1 MSRDHTETFP
11 LTVGQM
17 QHHKTV
23 RENPRLRMAIWS
35 TYRILGAL
43 DVDRL
48 VDSIETLVATHD
60 ALRVRIVERPDGLLH
75 QEVRDIPGRSSLVTV
90 QKVLSRS
97 EEQFERY
104 VRHVTASEK
113 DRQWDPET
121 FPFKFRLLEYGPTVH
136 ALLAGFSHIAVDGVG
151 SDILLRDLKRLY
163 ATSAARVIS
172 PGRPL
177 RSFVESA
184 ARQAVARARRSRG
197 TAVIP
202 AFPAI
207 PPLTQ
212 FELQT
217 PSPKDGE
224 RCQQSI
230 FSLSGDELG
239 TLRRLVQLH
248 GCTEFQWILTAFAA
262 TIFRFTRQD
271 RLKVSV
277 PVNLRTAA
285 DRDVAGMYVL
295 SVPVL
300 IDRPGSREE
309 FPNFPK
315 RVGAALFRTIATYQ
329 KAEPE
334 LIEAAMATAGERW
347 GTRFLEDLSVNY
359 TRSSFSS
366 RSSAQLGWA
375 EYAPQVNYAIRGAG
389 LRVCS
394 FPDVLDFHA
403 VLDSAIFSDKSVSD
417 LIGSLRKNLT
427 SATDGWDTASARL
440 TTKDVTSLR
449 DATGAVV
456 VSANLREIEKALLRH
471 PSVRAAGVERRTA
484 DDGGTYLHAEV
495 EVRGEMAEESVRDY
509 LMAVGSGPSRILA
522 PRVIHVLHGALG
534 RAPSRTRAAAR
545 RSWLDGEE

>member
-1 MSRDHTETFP
+1 MIRDHSELFP
-11 LTVGQM
+11 LTAGQI

-23 RENPRLRMAIWS
+23 RENPKVRMAIWS
-35 TYRILGAL
+35 TYRISGVL

-60 ALRVRIVERPDGLLH
+60 ALRVRIVERPDGLLY
-75 QEVRDIPGRSSLVTV
+75 QQVRDMPERSSLVAV

-104 VRHVTASEK
+104 VRHVTAREK
-113 DRQWDPET
+113 DRDWDT
-121 FPFKFRLLEYGPTVH
+121 DAFPFRFRLLEYGPTVH

-163 ATSAARVIS
+163 ATSAARGIS
-172 PGRPL
+172 PGQPL

-184 ARQAVARARRSRG
+184 ARQAAARARRSRG
-197 TAVIP
+197 TAATS
-202 AFPAI
+202 AFPAV

-217 PSPKDGE
+217 PPLEDGA
-224 RCQQSI
+224 RSRQSI

-239 TLRRLVQLH
+239 MLRRLVHLH
-248 GCTEFQWILTAFAA
+248 GCTEFQWILAAFAA
-262 TIFRFTRQD
+262 TVFRFTRQD

-300 IDRPGSREE
+300 IDRPGSRDE
-309 FPNFPK
+309 FPVFPK
-315 RVGAALFRTIATYQ
+315 TVGAALLRTIATYQ

-334 LIEAAMATAGERW
+334 RIEAAMVTAGERW
-347 GTRFLEDLSVNY
+347 GARFLEDLSVNY

-366 RSSAQLGWA
+366 RSSAQLGWS

-389 LRVCS
+389 LRVFS
-394 FPDVLDFHA
+394 FPNALDFHA
-403 VLDSAIFSDKSVSD
+403 VLDSAVFSDNSVSD
-417 LIGSLRKNLT
+417 LVGSLRKNLT
-427 SATDGWDTASARL
+427 SATDGWGTASARL
-440 TTKDVTSLR
+440 TTRDVTPLR

-456 VSANLREIEKALLRH
+456 VSANLREIESALLRH
-471 PSVRAAGVERRTA
+471 PSVRAAAVERRMD
-484 DDGGTYLHAEV
+484 DDGGTYLRAEV
-495 EVRGEMAEESVRDY
+495 EVRDEMAEESVRDY
-509 LMAVGSGPSRILA
+509 LMTVGSGSSRTLA
-522 PRVIHVLHGALG
+522 PRVIRVLHGALRG
-534 RAPSRTRAAAR
+534 AAVT
-545 RSWLDGEE
+545 DPGCGKEELA